1 MKWIICIIHLDLEQK
16 KYRVEDISP
25 CRTELTGV
33 SNQGKNCISAA
44 VESAPL
50 TGPAETTDP

>member
-16 KYRVEDISP
+16 KYRVEDISL
-25 CRTELTGV
+25 CRTELLGV

-44 VESAPL
+44 VESALP
-50 TGPAETTDP
+50 TDPTETTDP